1 VTKDQLIVKRVHW
14 PKVAMFGFA
23 VVLPAIAIG
32 ISNKHVFPKA
42 FAIATIGLI
51 VTVGICLISTYFS
64 GNAEPKTRRYAMFH
78 DLVIALILCVNFLFH
93 FQIAREVSAAEDAR
107 EAREKATSTRETN
120 LDRDVQRQQAL
131 AKLDAERVRLETE
144 KLREQRRVLV
154 QLPSSQRRGVVAPG
168 QTAQTAI
175 EDKANKNA
183 APEFSSA
190 STLSAAMPLAVIG
203 TPEEI
208 RASWFDWLF
217 WAAAAEIFTAIL
229 GGMILMMVWRW
240 DVDGDGIDDSLQ
252 RSRPTMAMSP
262 SPQVAAAKHGS
273 TTFTSGGGNF
283 TPPRS

>member
-1 VTKDQLIVKRVHW
+1 MTKDQLIVKRVHW

-131 AKLDAERVRLETE
+131 AQIKEREIKLQNEQLD
-144 KLREQRRVLV
+144 KQRRLAV
-154 QLPSSQRRGVVAPG
+154 QLKPG
-168 QTAQTAI
+168 DRSRILGTGTSPTPEPAQ
-175 EDKANKNA
+175 
-183 APEFSSA
+183 EFSSA
-190 STLSAAMPLAVIG
+190 SNLPAPAPTPLAVIG

-240 DVDGDGIDDSLQ
+240 DVDGDGIDDRLQ
-252 RSRPTMAMSP
+252 QPARQQMGFGGGA
-262 SPQVAAAKHGS
+262 PQPATARHTS
-273 TTFTSGGGNF
+273 TTINGGGNF
-283 TPPRS
+283 IPPRP